1 MSTPEI
7 EDALWNTLRL
17 EEERQQ
23 SARTT
28 ANPNVAQR
36 VGQIHNQYPF
46 LSPGV
51 KLSAAKANLTDEQ
64 VLAIA
69 KGVAPIYD
77 DVENQKKK
85 QKSWFERNI
94 QDKIKTVSRYGFAA
108 TEFSFQMIPGAISQA
123 FDKNDDVKG
132 WFISTDLGS
141 LIANDDEA
149 GSGFFIGGRAKELQA
164 ERARR
169 YRGEINGEAF
179 SVGRGLAN
187 VFVKADTV
195 PYRLL
200 SGAVDAVL
208 ALAVPIA
215 PGASQIGKAA
225 RVAQEAGSTSKVVGT
240 VADASRMVGRGSK
253 EIGITQLSADARK
266 ALQDEV
272 GLVGD
277 SVDLVQAN
285 RFFSTEKGR
294 RLIQRTA
301 ETNDFAETFEL
312 WGKKIDPATAMR
324 LADAKTEQEVMAT
337 VLDILGTQVTSN
349 VGLPGTRRV
358 YKSLKQRNELID
370 RIPLGR
376 GVSRAYAKLPRK
388 NINLF
393 DAETPRE
400 QIEQVDNLDRV
411 LKLFKIAGQKVDK
424 DGKVIVEDLRSDFMN
439 RAAKLV
445 TGKNEA
451 EIEKFYND
459 LEEEMKNAMVTKSDL
474 VPERFRVSREMVD
487 EFYAHFAK
495 TKENTPIYSATDLGV
510 QEDMGLYKKMRNIAD
525 DGDDVIISG
534 GLTVGELG
542 KREFFVPDP
551 KQFRRL
557 TNDFN
562 WIWVKKDPNLENIS
576 KAGELRLPFAV
587 AEFVQEEVWRKYI
600 TSTIGNFARNTI
612 DSSISLYLSGK
623 DAGYSALRHPFE
635 WFDMLGNSRFKKSMI
650 GKGDLSGQDWDAAV
664 KDGLVGEAIKDYR
677 AATGDIVEAHY
688 KDPLQAR
695 RRAQRLGIF
704 KAYTKRTDIVDQ
716 DFVKAHGDEIGRLNA
731 DWSVRQLAGGKTEQQ
746 IIDLIAS
753 GDEDAVRWYNTIKT
767 SYKNGKPI
775 YNRTQGTTVWES
787 IDLDEGDNL
796 RFLLES
802 NNARMSKITG
812 NDPRLKDVIALGVV
826 KGKEQTVDSKWLTG
840 DITPGGRVE
849 VSAVRI
855 VNGKQQKQK
864 YLARVD
870 DIIRTAKGE
879 QVVLTP
885 YAFDGIGDNSL
896 FLRELLSAD
905 DVYKNPNMPRS
916 AVGEVRNPNT
926 PEMNGMMAS
935 FDRLLNAFH
944 GNLYTK
950 PIAYLERSP
959 AFRTAYYQ
967 WVDKLAISMDE
978 ASINKIIDDITERVP
993 DPENYLTPQLWA
1005 KLQDLKAN
1013 PQKLYGTLDAKQV
1026 SSYASGAA
1034 IDEYMKTVY
1043 NAVDRRNITDVLRVV
1058 SPFAQQ
1064 HAEFMAR
1071 VGRLAFVPVKGGE
1084 LGYLPN
1090 ANTFRK
1096 IQLGIEGGKDADP
1109 DGDGRGIF
1117 FKDPTT
1123 GELSFQFPL
1132 TGKLTKMITGVEAPI
1147 TARLKGVAMGFDVRP
1162 GFGPVAT
1169 FAASQLLADTPS
1181 LDWIRSI
1188 LLPYGE
1194 RNNLGQALTPTW
1206 IEKIYN
1212 GVIGDGRFFANTY
1225 AETMQALA
1233 ASGKYDLSNPNER
1246 DKMLQEA
1253 KDKARIFVVLRGLT
1267 QFTGP
1272 AAGDVDIKAPT
1283 EQGDIYASGLSS
1295 ALQSLRNL
1303 NYDTANLRFIE
1314 IFGEDAFTY
1323 LSNKTT
1329 SAVGGLLAS
1338 KEFGDFERT
1347 NKNVFRQYQD
1357 IAGYFGPIGTAFD
1370 FEVYTRQLQTG
1381 ARTRLSP
1388 EEILKASDRAIGLA
1402 YYRDMKE
1409 HLGPNLNKQAQDYLA
1424 NYKKEIIKKYPGFGE
1439 MQFDPMKTPKDIE
1452 KLFQAA
1458 KMDSLKNNKTAEAV
1472 NYYEQIRNA
1481 ALEEANRRG
1490 FRSLQSDKLGDL
1502 HEYLNSYAESIITK
1516 YPDFARVFDR
1526 LLSREID

>member
-17 EEERQQ
+17 EEERRQ
-23 SARTT
+23 SARAT
-28 ANPNVAQR
+28 ATPEVAQR
-36 VGQIHNQYPF
+36 VGQIHSQYPF

-51 KLSAAKANLTDEQ
+51 KLSAAKAGLSDDQ

-77 DVENQKKK
+77 DVNNQKQKK
-85 QKSWFERNI
+85 KSWFERNV
-94 QDKIKTVSRYGFAA
+94 QDKIKTVSRYGFAGL
-108 TEFSFQMIPGAISQA
+108 EFAPQMIQGAAAQI
-123 FDKNDDVKG
+123 FDKDDSTKG

-179 SVGRGLAN
+179 TIGRGLAN
-187 VFVKADTV
+187 VLVDENTV

-200 SGAVDAVL
+200 SGAVDAVT
-208 ALAVPIA
+208 ALAIPVA
-215 PGASQIGKAA
+215 PGASQAAKAA
-225 RVAQEAGSTSKVVGT
+225 RIAQEAGSTSKVVGA
-240 VADASRMVGRGSK
+240 VADVSRMVGKGSK

-266 ALQDEV
+266 ALQEEV
-272 GLVGD
+272 GLVGN
-277 SVDLVQAN
+277 SVDLVKAN

-301 ETNDFAETFEL
+301 ETDDFAETFEL

-324 LADAKTEQEVMAT
+324 LADAKTEQQVMAE

-358 YKSLKQRNELID
+358 YKSLKQRNDWINRL
-370 RIPLGR
+370 PLGE
-376 GVSRAYAKLPRK
+376 GTSRAFAKLPRT

-393 DAETPRE
+393 QAETPRE
-400 QIEQVDNLDRV
+400 QIEQLDNLDRV
-411 LKLFKIAGQKVDK
+411 LKLFKISGQKLD
-424 DGKVIVEDLRSDFMN
+424 DEGKVIVEDVRRDFMN

-445 TGKNEA
+445 TSKNEV
-451 EIEKFYND
+451 EINKFYKE
-459 LEEEMKNAMVTKSDL
+459 LEEEMKNVIVQSG
-474 VPERFRVSREMVD
+474 VPRQNVD
-487 EFYAHFAK
+487 EIYNRLARY
-495 TKENTPIYSATDLGV
+495 KEDTQIFTADQLGV
-510 QEDMGLYKKMRNIAD
+510 QEDMNLYRKIHNLPDNGEDI
-525 DGDDVIISG
+525 IISG
-534 GLTVGELG
+534 GTTVGELG
-542 KREFFVPDP
+542 TKEFFVPDP

-557 TNDFN
+557 TNDLN
-562 WIWVKKDPNLENIS
+562 WIWVKKDPNLAS
-576 KAGELRLPFAV
+576 LGQLGELRLPFSI
-587 AEFVQEEVWRKYI
+587 AERFQEQIWRKYI
-600 TSTIGNFARNTI
+600 TATIGNFARNTI

-623 DAGYSALRHPFE
+623 EGGYSALRHPFE
-635 WFDMLGNSRFKKSMI
+635 WFQMVGNPRFKQTRL
-650 GKGDLSGQDWDAAV
+650 GRGDLLGQDWDAAV
-664 KDGLVGEAIKDYR
+664 RDGLVGEAIRDYR
-677 AATGDIVEAHY
+677 AATGDIVEAHF

-704 KAYTKRTDIVDQ
+704 KSYTKRTDVVDP
-716 DFVKAHGDEIGRLNA
+716 DFIKAHGDEIGRINA
-731 DWSVRQLAGGKTEQQ
+731 DWSIRQLASGKSEKE
-746 IIDLIAS
+746 IIDMIFIEKN
-753 GDEDAVRWYNTIKT
+753 EDALQWYNNIKT
-767 SYKNGKPI
+767 SFKNGKPI
-775 YNRTQGTTVWES
+775 YNRTQGTTVWEP

-796 RFLLES
+796 LFLLES

-812 NDPRLKDVIALGVV
+812 NDPRLKDVIASGVV
-826 KGKEQTVDSKWLTG
+826 KGKEQVVDSKWVSG
-840 DITPGGRVE
+840 DMTPGGRVT
-849 VSAVRI
+849 VSTVRN
-855 VNGKQQKQK
+855 VNGKKVRQT

-870 DIIRTAKGE
+870 DVFTTAKGQ
-879 QVVLTP
+879 QVAVTP

-905 DVYKNPNMPRS
+905 DVYKNPNMPRT
-916 AVGEVRNPNT
+916 AVGEIRNPDT
-926 PEMNGMMAS
+926 PEINGMMRS
-935 FDRLLNAFH
+935 FDRMINSFH
-944 GNLYTK
+944 SYLYTK
-950 PIAYLERSP
+950 PIATLERSP
-959 AFRTAYYQ
+959 AFRSAYYQ
-967 WVDKLAISMDE
+967 WVDKLAVSMD
-978 ASINKIIDDITERVP
+978 ADSLNKIIDDITERVQN
-993 DPENYLTPQLWA
+993 PEEYLTPGLWK
-1005 KLQDLKAN
+1005 KLKDLQAN
-1013 PQKLYGTLDAKQV
+1013 PEKLYGTLNAKEV

-1034 IDEYMKTVY
+1034 LDEYMKTVY
-1043 NAVDRRNITDVLRVV
+1043 NAVDRRNITDVMRVI

-1064 HAEFMAR
+1064 HAEFMGR

-1096 IQLGIEGGKDADP
+1096 MQLGIEGGKEADP

-1132 TGKLTKMITGVEAPI
+1132 TGKLTKMVTGVDAPI
-1147 TARLKGVAMGFDVRP
+1147 TARLKGVAMGLDLKP
-1162 GFGPVAT
+1162 GFGPFAT
-1169 FAASQLLADTPS
+1169 FTASKLLRDTPS
-1181 LDWIRSI
+1181 LDFVRSI

-1194 RNNLGQALTPTW
+1194 RNNLIGALTPTW
-1206 IEKIYN
+1206 VEKAYN
-1212 GVIGDGRFFANTY
+1212 GMVQDGRFFANTY

-1233 ASGKYDLSNPNER
+1233 ATGKYDLSDPNQR
-1246 DKMLQEA
+1246 DKMMEEA
-1253 KDKARIFVVLRGLT
+1253 KDKARIFVILRAAS
-1267 QFTGP
+1267 QFSGP

-1283 EQGDIYASGLSS
+1283 EQGDIYASGLSA

-1314 IFGEDAFTY
+1314 IFGEDAFIY

-1329 SAVGGLLAS
+1329 SEVGGLLAS

-1347 NKNVFRQYQD
+1347 NESLFRMYKD

-1381 ARTRLSP
+1381 NRKRLSA
-1388 EEILKASDRAIGLA
+1388 EEILKASERAIGLA

-1409 HLGPNLNKQAQDYLA
+1409 HLGPYLNQQSRDYLA

-1439 MQFDPMKTPKDIE
+1439 MQYDPTKTPKDIE

-1458 KMDSLKNNKTAEAV
+1458 QLDNLKNNKTAEAI
-1472 NYYEQIRNA
+1472 NYYAKIRNA

-1490 FRSLQSDKLGDL
+1490 FATLQSEKLADL
-1502 HEYLNSYAESIITK
+1502 HEYLNSYAETIISK
-1516 YPDFARVFDR
+1516 YPDFARVYDR

>member
-17 EEERQQ
+17 EEQRQQ

-36 VGQIHNQYPF
+36 VGQIHSQHPF

-64 VLAIA
+64 IVAIA
-69 KGVAPIYD
+69 KGVAPVYD
-77 DVENQKKK
+77 DVNNQKKK

-94 QDKIKTVSRYGFAA
+94 QDKVKTVSRYGFAGL
-108 TEFSFQMIPGAISQA
+108 EFPLQMIPGAISQA
-123 FDKNDDVKG
+123 FDNNDDVKG

-179 SVGRGLAN
+179 TLGRGLAN
-187 VFVKADTV
+187 VLVDDNTV

-200 SGAVDAVL
+200 SGAVDAVT
-208 ALAVPIA
+208 ALAVPVA
-215 PGASQIGKAA
+215 PGIGGVAKAA
-225 RVAQEAGSTSKVVGT
+225 RVAQEAGSTSKVIGA
-240 VADASRMVGRGSK
+240 VADTSRMGGRGSK
-253 EIGITQLSADARK
+253 EIGITELSSDARK

-272 GLVGD
+272 GLVGN
-277 SVDLVQAN
+277 SVDLVKAN
-285 RFFSTEKGR
+285 RFFSTGKGR
-294 RLIQRTA
+294 RLIERTA
-301 ETNDFAETFEL
+301 QTDDFTETFEL

-324 LADAKTEQEVMAT
+324 LADAKTEPEVMST

-358 YKSLKQRNELID
+358 LVSTKMRNELIQ
-370 RIPLGR
+370 RIPLGE
-376 GVSRAYAKLPRK
+376 GTSRAFAKLPRT

-393 DAETPRE
+393 QAESPRE
-400 QIEQVDNLDRV
+400 QIEQLDTVDRA
-411 LKLFKIAGQKVDK
+411 LKLFKIAGPKVDK
-424 DGKVIVEDLRSDFMN
+424 DGKVLVEDLRRDFMN
-439 RAAKLV
+439 RAARLV
-445 TGKNEA
+445 TSKNEV
-451 EIEKFYND
+451 EINKFYSD
-459 LEEEMKNAMVTKSDL
+459 LEEEMKNVIVKSG
-474 VPERFRVSREMVD
+474 VPRENVD
-487 EFYAHFAK
+487 EIYKNFARFK
-495 TKENTPIYSATDLGV
+495 DDSTVFTADSLGV
-510 QEDMGLYKKMRNIAD
+510 KEDMGLYKKFHGLTDAD
-525 DGDDVIISG
+525 DDMIIAG
-534 GLTVGELG
+534 GLTVGELST
-542 KREFFVPDP
+542 KEFFIPDP

-557 TNDFN
+557 TNDLN
-562 WIWVKKDPNLENIS
+562 WLWVKKDPNL
-576 KAGELRLPFAV
+576 AALGELGQLRLPFAA
-587 AEFVQEEVWRKYI
+587 AEKFQEEIWRKYI
-600 TSTIGNFARNTI
+600 TATIGNFARNTI
-612 DSSISLYLSGK
+612 DSTISLYLSGK
-623 DAGYSALRHPFE
+623 EGGYSSLRHPFE
-635 WFDMLGNSRFKKSMI
+635 WFQMVGNPRFKNTRL
-650 GKGDLSGQDWDAAV
+650 GRGDLLAQDWDSAV
-664 KDGLVGEAIKDYR
+664 RDGLVGEAIQDFR
-677 AATGDIVEAHY
+677 AATGDIIEAHY

-704 KAYTKRTDIVDQ
+704 KPYSKRTDIIDS

-731 DWSVRQLAGGKTEQQ
+731 DWSMRQLAGGKTIDEVV
-746 IIDLIAS
+746 DLIRS
-753 GDEDAVRWYNTIKT
+753 GDEDAVRWYETIKR

-775 YNRTQGTTVWES
+775 YNKTTGNTVWES
-787 IDLDEGDNL
+787 IDLDASDNL
-796 RFLLES
+796 KYLLEG
-802 NNARMSKITG
+802 NVGRLMKITG
-812 NDPRLKDVIALGVV
+812 QDPRLMDVVSLGLL
-826 KGKEQTVDSKWLTG
+826 KGKEQVVDTRWVSG
-840 DITPGGRVE
+840 DISVGNRVE
-849 VSAVRI
+849 VSIVRN
-855 VNGKQQKQK
+855 VDGKKVKEK

-870 DIIRTAKGE
+870 EIFQTAKGE
-879 QVVLTP
+879 QVSVTP
-885 YAFDGIGDNSL
+885 YAFDGVGDNSRL
-896 FLRELLSAD
+896 MRELLSSD
-905 DVYKNPNMPRS
+905 EVYQNPNMPRT
-916 AVGEVRNPNT
+916 AVGEIRNPDT
-926 PEMNGMMAS
+926 PEANQMMRS
-935 FDRLLNAFH
+935 FDRMIHAFH
-944 GNLYTK
+944 ANLYTK
-950 PIAYLERSP
+950 PIATLERSP

-967 WVDKLAISMDE
+967 WVDKLAISLDE
-978 ASINKIIDDITERVP
+978 KSLNRIIDDITSRVG
-993 DPENYLTPQLWA
+993 DPENYLTPGLWA
-1005 KLQDLKAN
+1005 KLQDFKAN
-1013 PQKLYGTLDAKQV
+1013 PSKLYGTLSAKEV

-1034 IDEYMKTVY
+1034 LDEYMKTVY
-1043 NAVDRRNITDVLRVV
+1043 NAVDRRNITDVMRVI

-1064 HAEFMAR
+1064 HAEFLAR

-1096 IQLGIEGGKDADP
+1096 MQLGIEGGKDADP

-1117 FKDPTT
+1117 FKDPVS

-1132 TGKLTKMITGVEAPI
+1132 TGKLTKMLTGVEAPI
-1147 TARLKGVAMGFDVRP
+1147 TARLKGVAMGFDYKP
-1162 GFGPVAT
+1162 GLGPFAT
-1169 FAASQLLADTPS
+1169 VAASQLMRDIPS
-1181 LDWIRSI
+1181 FDWVRGI
-1188 LLPYGE
+1188 LLEYGE
-1194 RNNLGQALTPTW
+1194 QNNPLKSVTPTW
-1206 IEKIYN
+1206 IEKVYN
-1212 GVIGDGRFFANTY
+1212 GVTADGRFFANTY

-1233 ASGKYDLSNPNER
+1233 ASGKYDLSSPNER

-1253 KDKARIFVVLRGLT
+1253 KDKARVFVVLRGLS

-1272 AAGDVDIKAPT
+1272 AAGKVDIKAPT
-1283 EQGDIYASGLSS
+1283 EQGDIYATGLSS

-1329 SAVGGLLAS
+1329 SEVGGLLAS
-1338 KEFGDFERT
+1338 KEFGVFER
-1347 NKNVFRQYQD
+1347 NNENVFRQYQD

-1409 HLGPNLNKQAQDYLA
+1409 HLGPNLNKQSQDYLA

-1458 KMDSLKNNKTAEAV
+1458 KMDTLKNNKTAEAV
-1472 NYYEQIRNA
+1472 NYYEKIRNA

-1490 FRSLQSDKLGDL
+1490 FKSLQSDKLGDL
-1502 HEYLNSYAESIITK
+1502 HEYLNSYAESIIAK

>member
-1 MSTPEI
+1 MSTSEI
-7 EDALWNTLRL
+7 EDALWETLRL

-23 SARTT
+23 SARIT

-36 VGQIHNQYPF
+36 VGQIHSQYPF

-51 KLSAAKANLTDEQ
+51 KLSAAKAELTDDQ
-64 VLAIA
+64 VIAIA
-69 KGVAPIYD
+69 NGAAPIYD
-77 DVENQKKK
+77 DVNNQKKK

-94 QDKIKTVSRYGFAA
+94 QDKVKTVSRYGFAA
-108 TEFSFQMIPGAISQA
+108 AEFPVQMTVGAVAQI
-123 FDKNDDVKG
+123 FDTDDSVKG

-141 LIANDDEA
+141 LIANDEEA
-149 GSGFFIGGRAKELQA
+149 GTGFFIGGRAKELQG
-164 ERARR
+164 ERAKR

-179 SVGRGLAN
+179 TIGRGLAN
-187 VFVKADTV
+187 VLVKENTV

-200 SGAVDAVL
+200 SGAVDAVT
-208 ALAVPIA
+208 ALTVPIA
-215 PGASQIGKAA
+215 PAAKGVGEAA
-225 RVAQEAGSTSKVVGT
+225 RVAQQAGSTSKVVGA
-240 VADASRMVGRGSK
+240 VADASRIVGKGSK
-253 EIGITQLSADARK
+253 EIGITELSADARK

-277 SVDLVQAN
+277 SVDLVKAN
-285 RFFSTEKGR
+285 RFFSTGKGR
-294 RLIQRTA
+294 RLIERTA
-301 ETNDFAETFEL
+301 ETDDFAETFEL
-312 WGKKIDPATAMR
+312 WGRKIDPATAMR
-324 LADAKTEQEVMAT
+324 LADAKTEPEVMAT
-337 VLDILGTQVTSN
+337 VLDILGTQVTSS
-349 VGLPGTRRV
+349 VGLRGTRRV
-358 YKSLKQRNELID
+358 VLSTRMRNEIIQK
-370 RIPLGR
+370 IPLGE
-376 GVSRAYAKLPRK
+376 GTSRAFAKLPRV

-393 DAETPRE
+393 QAETPRE
-400 QIEQVDNLDRV
+400 QIEQLDTVDRA
-411 LKLFKIAGQKVDK
+411 LKLFKITGPKVDK
-424 DGKVIVEDLRSDFMN
+424 DGKVIVEDLRRDFMN

-445 TGKNEA
+445 TGKNEV
-451 EIEKFYND
+451 EINKFYSD
-459 LEEEMKNAMVTKSDL
+459 LEEEMKNVIVRSG
-474 VPERFRVSREMVD
+474 VPRENVD
-487 EFYAHFAK
+487 EIYKNFARFK
-495 TKENTPIYSATDLGV
+495 DDSTVFTADDLGV
-510 QEDMGLYKKMRNIAD
+510 KEDMGLYKKFHGLTDVDDDMIIA
-525 DGDDVIISG
+525 G
-534 GLTVGELG
+534 GLTVGELAT
-542 KREFFVPDP
+542 KEFFIPDP

-557 TNDFN
+557 TNDLN
-562 WIWVKKDPNLENIS
+562 WIWVKKDPNLASLGEL
-576 KAGELRLPFAV
+576 GELRFPFAA
-587 AEFVQEEVWRKYI
+587 AEKFQEEIWRKYI
-600 TSTIGNFARNTI
+600 TATIGNFARNTI
-612 DSSISLYLSGK
+612 DSTISLYLSGK
-623 DAGYSALRHPFE
+623 GDGYSALRHPFE
-635 WFDMLGNSRFKKSMI
+635 WFQMVGNPRFKNTRL
-650 GKGDLSGQDWDAAV
+650 GRGDLLAQDWDAAV
-664 KDGLVGEAIKDYR
+664 RDGLVGEAIQDFR
-677 AATGDIVEAHY
+677 AATGDIVEAHF
-688 KDPLQAR
+688 KDPLQTR

-704 KAYTKRTDIVDQ
+704 KPYSKRTDIVDQ

-731 DWSVRQLAGGKTEQQ
+731 DWSMRQLAGGKTIDEV
-746 IIDLIAS
+746 IDLIRS
-753 GDEDAVRWYNTIKT
+753 GDEDAVRWYETIKT

-775 YNRTQGTTVWES
+775 YNKTTGNTVWES
-787 IDLDEGDNL
+787 IDLDASDNL
-796 RFLLES
+796 KYLLEA
-802 NNARMSKITG
+802 NTGRLMKITG
-812 NDPRLKDVIALGVV
+812 QDPRLMDVVSLGLL
-826 KGKEQTVDSKWLTG
+826 KGKEQVVDSKWISG
-840 DITPGGRVE
+840 DISIGNRVE
-849 VSAVRI
+849 VSIVRN
-855 VNGKQQKQK
+855 VNGKKVKDK

-879 QVVLTP
+879 QVSVTP
-885 YAFDGIGDNSL
+885 YAFDGVGDNSRL
-896 FLRELLSAD
+896 MRELLSSD
-905 DVYKNPNMPRS
+905 DVYKNPNMPRT
-916 AVGEVRNPNT
+916 AVGEIRNPDT
-926 PEMNGMMAS
+926 PQSGTMMRS
-935 FDRLLNAFH
+935 FDRMINSFH
-944 GNLYTK
+944 ANLYTK
-950 PIAYLERSP
+950 PIATLERSP

-978 ASINKIIDDITERVP
+978 AAINKIIDDISSRVS
-993 DPENYLTPQLWA
+993 DPENYLTPGLWA

-1013 PQKLYGTLDAKQV
+1013 PSKLYGTLSAKEV

-1034 IDEYMKTVY
+1034 LDEYMKTVY
-1043 NAVDRRNITDVLRVV
+1043 NAVDRRNVTDVMRVI

-1096 IQLGIEGGKDADP
+1096 MQLAIEGGKEADP

-1132 TGKLTKMITGVEAPI
+1132 TGKLTKMITGVEAPV
-1147 TARLKGVAMGFDVRP
+1147 TASVRGVAMGFDMKP
-1162 GFGPVAT
+1162 GFGPFAT
-1169 FAASQLLADTPS
+1169 VAASKLLADTPS
-1181 LDWIRSI
+1181 LDWVRSI

-1194 RNNLGQALTPTW
+1194 RNNVIQAVTPSW
-1206 IEKIYN
+1206 VEKAYN
-1212 GVIGDGRFFANTY
+1212 GLVGDGRFFANTY
-1225 AETMQALA
+1225 AETNQALA

-1253 KDKARIFVVLRGLT
+1253 KDKARIFVVLRAAT

-1283 EQGDIYASGLSS
+1283 KQGDIYASGLSA

-1329 SAVGGLLAS
+1329 SEVGGLLAS
-1338 KEFGDFERT
+1338 KEFGNFERT
-1347 NKNVFRQYQD
+1347 NENLFRQYQD

-1370 FEVYTRQLQTG
+1370 YEVYTRQLQTG

-1424 NYKKEIIKKYPGFGE
+1424 NYKKEIIKKYPGFGD
-1439 MQFDPMKTPKDIE
+1439 MQFDPNKTPKDIE

-1472 NYYEQIRNA
+1472 LYYEQIRNA

-1490 FRSLQSDKLGDL
+1490 FKSLKSDKLGDL

-1526 LLSREID
+1526 LLSREIDQ

>member
-7 EDALWNTLRL
+7 EDALWETLKL
-17 EEERQQ
+17 EEQRQQ
-23 SARTT
+23 SARIT

-36 VGQIHNQYPF
+36 VGQIHNQHPF

-64 VLAIA
+64 IVAIA
-69 KGVAPIYD
+69 RGVAPVYD
-77 DVENQKKK
+77 DVNNQKQK

-108 TEFSFQMIPGAISQA
+108 AEFPLQMIPGAISQA
-123 FDKNDDVKG
+123 FDKNDDIKG

-179 SVGRGLAN
+179 TLGRGLSN
-187 VFVKADTV
+187 IFLEHDTV

-200 SGAVDAVL
+200 SGAIDAVT

-215 PGASQIGKAA
+215 PGASGVAKAA
-225 RVAQEAGSTSKVVGT
+225 RVAQEAGSTSKVIGA
-240 VADASRMVGRGSK
+240 VADTSRMVGRGSK
-253 EIGITQLSADARK
+253 EIGITELSGDARK

-272 GLVGD
+272 GLVGN
-277 SVDLVQAN
+277 SVDLVKAN
-285 RFFSTEKGR
+285 RFFSTGKGR
-294 RLIQRTA
+294 RLIERTA
-301 ETNDFAETFEL
+301 QTDDFTETFEL

-324 LADAKTEQEVMAT
+324 LADAKTEPEVMST

-358 YKSLKQRNELID
+358 LVSTKMRNELIQ
-370 RIPLGR
+370 RIPLGE
-376 GVSRAYAKLPRK
+376 GTSRAFAKLPRT

-393 DAETPRE
+393 QAESPRE
-400 QIEQVDNLDRV
+400 QIEQLDTVDRA
-411 LKLFKIAGQKVDK
+411 LKLFKIAGPKVELDK
-424 DGKVIVEDLRSDFMN
+424 DGKVVKVLVEDLRRDFMN
-439 RAAKLV
+439 RAARLV
-445 TGKNEA
+445 TGKNEV
-451 EIEKFYND
+451 EINKFYSD
-459 LEEEMKNAMVTKSDL
+459 LEEEMKNVIVKSG
-474 VPERFRVSREMVD
+474 VPRENVD
-487 EFYAHFAK
+487 EIYKNFARFK
-495 TKENTPIYSATDLGV
+495 DDSTVFTADSLGV
-510 QEDMGLYKKMRNIAD
+510 KEDMGLYKKFHGLTDAD
-525 DGDDVIISG
+525 DDMIIAG
-534 GLTVGELG
+534 GLTVGELST
-542 KREFFVPDP
+542 KEFFIPDP

-557 TNDFN
+557 TNDLN
-562 WIWVKKDPNLENIS
+562 WLWVKKDPNL
-576 KAGELRLPFAV
+576 AALGELGQLRLPFAA
-587 AEFVQEEVWRKYI
+587 AEKFQEEIWRKYI
-600 TSTIGNFARNTI
+600 TATIGNFARNTI
-612 DSSISLYLSGK
+612 DSTISLYLSGK
-623 DAGYSALRHPFE
+623 GDGYSSLRHPFE
-635 WFDMLGNSRFKKSMI
+635 WFQMVGNPRFKKTRL
-650 GKGDLSGQDWDAAV
+650 GRGDLLSQDWDSAV
-664 KDGLVGEAIKDYR
+664 KDGLVGEAIQDFR
-677 AATGDIVEAHY
+677 AATGDIIEAHY

-704 KAYTKRTDIVDQ
+704 KPYSKRTDIIDP

-731 DWSVRQLAGGKTEQQ
+731 DWSMRQLAGGKTIDEVA
-746 IIDLIAS
+746 DLIRS
-753 GDEDAVRWYNTIKT
+753 GDEDAVRWYETIKR

-775 YNRTQGTTVWES
+775 YNKTSGNTVWES
-787 IDLDEGDNL
+787 IDLDASDNL
-796 RFLLES
+796 KYLLEA
-802 NNARMSKITG
+802 NAGRLMKITG
-812 NDPRLKDVIALGVV
+812 QDPRLMDVVSLGLL
-826 KGKEQTVDSKWLTG
+826 KGKEQVVDSRWITG
-840 DITPGGRVE
+840 DISVGNRVE
-849 VSAVRI
+849 VSIVRN
-855 VNGKQQKQK
+855 VDGKKVKEK

-870 DIIRTAKGE
+870 DISQTAKGE
-879 QVVLTP
+879 QVSVTP
-885 YAFDGIGDNSL
+885 YAFDGVGDNSRL
-896 FLRELLSAD
+896 MRELLSSD
-905 DVYKNPNMPRS
+905 EVYQNPNMPRT
-916 AVGEVRNPNT
+916 AVGEIRNPDT
-926 PEMNGMMAS
+926 PEAAQMMRS
-935 FDRLLNAFH
+935 FDRMINAFH
-944 GNLYTK
+944 STLYTK
-950 PIAYLERSP
+950 PIKTLERSP

-978 ASINKIIDDITERVP
+978 ASIIKIIDDITARVP
-993 DPENYLTPQLWA
+993 DPENYLTPGLWA
-1005 KLQDLKAN
+1005 KLQDFKAN
-1013 PQKLYGTLDAKQV
+1013 PNKLYGTLNAKEV

-1034 IDEYMKTVY
+1034 LDEYMKTVY
-1043 NAVDRRNITDVLRVV
+1043 NAVDRRNITDVMRVI

-1064 HAEFMAR
+1064 HAEFLAR

-1096 IQLGIEGGKDADP
+1096 MQLAIEGGKDADP

-1117 FKDPTT
+1117 FKDPVS

-1132 TGKLTKMITGVEAPI
+1132 TGKLTKMLTGVEAPI
-1147 TARLKGVAMGFDVRP
+1147 TARLKGVAMGFDYRP
-1162 GFGPVAT
+1162 GLGPFAT
-1169 FAASQLLADTPS
+1169 VAASQLMRDTPS
-1181 LDWIRSI
+1181 FDWVRGI
-1188 LLPYGE
+1188 LLEYGE
-1194 RNNLGQALTPTW
+1194 QNNPLKSVTPTW
-1206 IEKIYN
+1206 VEKVYN
-1212 GVIGDGRFFANTY
+1212 GVIADGRFFANTY

-1233 ASGKYDLSNPNER
+1233 ASGKYDLSIPNER

-1253 KDKARIFVVLRGLT
+1253 KDKARVFVVLRGLS

-1272 AAGDVDIKAPT
+1272 AAGKVDIKAET
-1283 EQGDIYASGLSS
+1283 KQGDIYATGLSS

-1323 LSNKTT
+1323 LSNKT
-1329 SAVGGLLAS
+1329 SSQVGGLLAS
-1338 KEFGDFERT
+1338 KEFGVFER
-1347 NKNVFRQYQD
+1347 NNENVFRQYQD

-1370 FEVYTRQLQTG
+1370 FEVYTRQLQSG
-1381 ARTRLSP
+1381 ARIRLSP

-1409 HLGPNLNKQAQDYLA
+1409 HLGPNLNKQSRDYLA
-1424 NYKKEIIKKYPGFGE
+1424 NYRKEIIKKYPGYGE

-1458 KMDSLKNNKTAEAV
+1458 KMDTLKNNKTAEAV

-1490 FRSLQSDKLGDL
+1490 FNSLKSDKLGDL
-1502 HEYLNSYAESIITK
+1502 HEYLNSYAESIIAK